1 MLHKTQGEIRI
12 RHAQGR
18 NSVNQ
23 KLSWGRK
30 QVDPQ
35 LIQGNL
41 PGIAEVKQALDGV
54 PEALQ
59 AVDFRLQLPVL
70 LGKHVH

>member
-1 MLHKTQGEIRI
+1 M
-12 RHAQGR
+12 
-18 NSVNQ
+18 NQ